1 MTTKCWLN
9 PVSLLR
15 SICIWWLEENIFSRQ
30 KLNPVSL
37 LRSICIWWL
46 VKLITSQFYK
56 KDNFSWRRI
65 RTLNPASASGDLLN
79 WSLHNS
85 TKETISHDEKMS
97 TKSSVFDK
105 RQLIRIGMDS
115 VLMYVIL
122 NYVSLRIDTTRV
134 WSDKKIST
142 LPWRMKAAERNQRNN
157 LRANMCTM

>member
-1 MTTKCWLN
+1 MDHCTILQKGQFLMTTKCWLN

-37 LRSICIWWL
+37 LRSVCIWWL

-97 TKSSVFDK
+97 TKSIVFTSQTLHLVISKIDHCTILQK
-105 RQLIRIGMDS
+105 GQFLRRRIRQLNPTSASGD
-115 VLMYVIL
+115 
-122 NYVSLRIDTTRV
+122 
-134 WSDKKIST
+134 
-142 LPWRMKAAERNQRNN
+142 
-157 LRANMCTM
+157 